1 MSTAA
6 AGSAKTGVVAFG
18 AAILLV
24 FVAGTV
30 VTVAAV
36 WFVEPQVLANLVEKE
51 DRVATF
57 AIAALGFR
65 GRRNT
70 SESHVPKIRC

>member
-1 MSTAA
+1 M
-6 AGSAKTGVVAFG
+6 V
-18 AAILLV
+18 AAIVVV

-30 VTVAAV
+30 VTIAAAGL
-36 WFVEPQVLANLVEKE
+36 FEPQVLAHLVEKE